1 MSKKIKM
8 ETNATQTKLP
18 TLSTSATSLETG
30 NRVVREE
37 VTKSK
42 QPYISTLSPTHS
54 KQQKQTSGT
63 ISPVNRKQL
72 TEYGQKKR
80 SPECPRGKQQ
90 KKGYEG
96 GRGPPRMRKVSTEE
110 KLEREQRRIERQQRQ
125 FEKKQLQQQQQQPQD
140 YYSNNNGSQQ
150 QQQQQFQQEQQQ
162 QQQQQ
167 QQQFQQQFQ
176 QQQQQQ
182 QQPQRLNNT
191 TALNVVT

>member
-8 ETNATQTKLP
+8 ESNATQTKLP

-30 NRVVREE
+30 NRVVQEE

-54 KQQKQTSGT
+54 KQQKQKQTSG
-63 ISPVNRKQL
+63 SPVNRKQH
-72 TEYGQKKR
+72 TEYGQNKR

-150 QQQQQFQQEQQQ
+150 QQQQQ
-162 QQQQQ
+162 
-167 QQQFQQQFQ
+167 QQFQ

-182 QQPQRLNNT
+182 DYYSNNNGSQQQQQQ
-191 TALNVVT
+191 

>member
-1 MSKKIKM
+1 MSGRSGKVDVEVEISRSLWYDPQERRKWKKNKKTDNVKKIKM
-8 ETNATQTKLP
+8 ESNATQTKLP

-30 NRVVREE
+30 NRVVQEE

-54 KQQKQTSGT
+54 KQQKQTSG
-63 ISPVNRKQL
+63 SPANRKQL

-125 FEKKQLQQQQQQPQD
+125 FEKQQLK
-140 YYSNNNGSQQ
+140 NKELTGSLWLTLSVSKH
-150 QQQQQFQQEQQQ
+150 FNIKLEQYIK
-162 QQQQQ
+162 
-167 QQQFQQQFQ
+167 
-176 QQQQQQ
+176 
-182 QQPQRLNNT
+182 
-191 TALNVVT
+191 